1 MTSRLLVDKI
11 EGKTTANT
19 VQMPSGSIVQTVLHE
34 WQTQTEIAS
43 DSNTD
48 VGGSSFSFT
57 PKFSNSLL
65 IISSVT
71 HVNWSRDSAS
81 GQGCTVNIHFDGS
94 LLKTSAQD
102 YENYDRAQSGGNH
115 YWYGRI
121 YKEHSVTVT
130 NTNAKT
136 IKLQARP
143 FATGDSG
150 RMAVNY
156 GSDSN
161 FYSTIKVQEIAQ

>member
-1 MTSRLLVDKI
+1 MSTLSVDTI
-11 EGKTTANT
+11 QGKTTAGT
-19 VQMPSGSIVQTVLHE
+19 VAMPSGFVVQTVLHE
-34 WQTQTEIAS
+34 YQTYTEIAS

-57 PKFSNSLL
+57 PKFASSLL
-65 IISSVT
+65 IISTVT
-71 HVNWSRDSAS
+71 HVNWSRDDAS

-102 YENYDRAQSGGNH
+102 YENYMRATSGGFH
-115 YWYGRI
+115 YFYGRVH
-121 YKEHSVTVT
+121 KEHSTT
-130 NTNAKT
+130 ISNTNAKT

-143 FATGDSG
+143 FATGNNG

>member
-1 MTSRLLVDKI
+1 MGSTLIVDTI
-11 EGKTTANT
+11 QGATTAAK
-19 VQMPSGSIVQTVLHE
+19 VAMPVGMVVQTVLHE
-34 WQTQTEIAS
+34 YQTYTEIAS

-57 PKFSNSLL
+57 PKFASSLL
-65 IISSVT
+65 IVSSVT
-71 HVNWSRDSAS
+71 HVNWSRDDAS

-102 YENYDRAQSGGNH
+102 YENYQRATSGGFH
-115 YWYGRI
+115 YFYGRV
-121 YKEHSVTVT
+121 YKEHSTT
-130 NTNAKT
+130 ISNTNAKT

-143 FATGDSG
+143 FGTGSNG

-156 GSDSN
+156 GSNSN

>member
-1 MTSRLLVDKI
+1 MSTLKVDTI
-11 EGKTTANT
+11 QGKTSAGT
-19 VQMPSGSIVQTVLHE
+19 VAMPAGHVVQTVLHE
-34 WQTQTEIAS
+34 YQTYTEIAS

-57 PKFSNSLL
+57 QKFSSSLL
-65 IISSVT
+65 IISTVT
-71 HVNWSRDSAS
+71 HVNWGRSSAS

-102 YENYDRAQSGGNH
+102 YENYQRASSGGDH
-115 YWYGRI
+115 FFYSRVM
-121 YKEHSVTVT
+121 KEHSTT
-130 NTNAKT
+130 ISNTNAKT